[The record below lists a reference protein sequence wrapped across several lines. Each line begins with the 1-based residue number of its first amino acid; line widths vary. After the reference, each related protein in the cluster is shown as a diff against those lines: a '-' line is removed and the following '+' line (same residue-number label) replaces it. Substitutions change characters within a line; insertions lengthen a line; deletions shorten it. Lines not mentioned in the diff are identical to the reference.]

1 MVGRPEFAPA
11 RHYIKSWLGK
21 RLFQSRQP
29 RPFIYTT
36 FQASLFV
43 FLLPASHLHYSTS
56 ACLQPTSRL
65 QSTTSRRQLVPISPL
80 STMASLGGYE
90 NRHKVAVIGSG
101 NWGSTVAKIVAENTL
116 EHPEV
121 FEKDVQMWVYEEKV
135 VISQDSPY
143 YDASTGDQPQ
153 KLTEVIN
160 THHENVKYL
169 PDVKLPANVVAN
181 PSLVDTVAGASIL
194 VFNLPHE
201 FLGNVCKQIK
211 GQILPF
217 ARGISCIKGVDVSED
232 GINLFSEVIGES
244 LGIYCGALSGAN
256 VASQIALEQAVCET
270 TIAYDPP
277 PMDNSRAATPRD
289 RSPVDITVPD
299 FKITAA
305 DSEGNGDRGRKTKT
319 KLTPVPASYPP
330 LDHETLQVLF
340 DRPYFS
346 VSMVYDVA
354 GVSISGALK
363 NIVALAA
370 GFVDGKGWGSNVQA
384 AVIRVGLAEMLKF
397 GLEFFGK
404 SLNPLTILLE
414 SAGVADVITSCNSG
428 RNFRCASMAVN
439 RGVSVA
445 EIEEKELNGQKLQG
459 TSTAKEVNNFLKA
472 RSREGDYPLFTTVND
487 ILEGRA
493 NVDDLPA
500 LVIRQKHMIKKEGK
514 K

>member
-1 MVGRPEFAPA
+1 
-11 RHYIKSWLGK
+11 
-21 RLFQSRQP
+21 
-29 RPFIYTT
+29 
-36 FQASLFV
+36 
-43 FLLPASHLHYSTS
+43 
-56 ACLQPTSRL
+56 
-65 QSTTSRRQLVPISPL
+65 
-80 STMASLGGYE
+80 MASLGGHQKLH
-90 NRHKVAVIGSG
+90 RVAVIGSG
-101 NWGSTVAKIVAENTL
+101 NWGSTIAKIVAESTA
-116 EHPEV
+116 EHKDV
-121 FEKDVQMWVYEEKV
+121 FEENVQMWVYEEKV
-135 VISQDSPY
+135 TISQDSPY
-143 YDASTGDQPQ
+143 YDASAGDQPQ

-169 PDVKLPANVVAN
+169 PGVKLPANVVAN
-181 PSLVDTVAGASIL
+181 PSLVDAVAGASIL

-211 GQILPF
+211 GHILPF

-232 GINLFSEVIGES
+232 GINLFCEVIGES

-256 VASQIALEQAVCET
+256 VASQIAQEEAVCET

-289 RSPVDITVPD
+289 HSPVDINLPD
-299 FKITAA
+299 LKVTAA
-305 DSEGNGDRGRKTKT
+305 DVSGNGDRGRKTKA
-319 KLTPVPASYPP
+319 KLTPVPESYPP
-330 LDHETLQVLF
+330 LDHETLQILF

-354 GVSISGALK
+354 GVSLSGALK

-397 GLEFFGK
+397 GREFFGE
-404 SLNPLTILLE
+404 SVDPFTILLE
-414 SAGVADVITSCNSG
+414 SAGVADVITSCISG
-428 RNFRCASMAVN
+428 RNFRCASMAVK
-439 RGVSVA
+439 RDVPVA
-445 EIEEKELNGQKLQG
+445 EIEQKELNGQKLQG

-472 RSREGDYPLFTTVND
+472 RGREGDYPLFTTVND
-487 ILEGRA
+487 ILEGTA